1 MQGKNERQYSA
12 KQNALYLLSR
22 MNLTTTTTE
31 QQEQQENEKQQE
43 TLKGG
48 LTKSQQQRSK
58 RRQTRVLDTQ
68 KIADCLTDS
77 RFLPPPHLRLKQT
90 FSMSSTE
97 ITSIN
102 LREIIVDIFN
112 TSSVGVIADETNDL
126 ETVLTNLHRHP
137 GLALPSSSSSSSSSS
152 SCTTRKPQRHRAVR
166 SPFQKAY
173 RNVCCNKK
181 EGIPALVDLKKRYAV
196 ALKQFARV
204 VLAPMLEVDPNDV
217 LYQAIPVLRVSH
229 PSTKCMGKL
238 HTDYES
244 NNHQPAELNFWIPL
258 CRAFGNNTL
267 YVEST
272 PNANDF
278 EPIELEYGQGMRFWG
293 NQVRHH
299 AVVNNT
305 DTTRVSLDLRAM
317 ARETYNVNFVDKRG
331 QPLQRRIGEF
341 YLESSM

>member
-1 MQGKNERQYSA
+1 
-12 KQNALYLLSR
+12 
-22 MNLTTTTTE
+22 
-31 QQEQQENEKQQE
+31 
-43 TLKGG
+43 
-48 LTKSQQQRSK
+48 
-58 RRQTRVLDTQ
+58 
-68 KIADCLTDS
+68 
-77 RFLPPPHLRLKQT
+77 
-90 FSMSSTE
+90 
-97 ITSIN
+97 
-102 LREIIVDIFN
+102 
-112 TSSVGVIADETNDL
+112 
-126 ETVLTNLHRHP
+126 VLTNLHCHP
-137 GLALPSSSSSSSSSS
+137 GLALPSSSSSSSS
-152 SCTTRKPQRHRAVR
+152 SCTTRKPQRRRAVK

-173 RNVCCNKK
+173 KNVCCNKN
-181 EGIPALVDLKKRYAV
+181 EGIPALVDLKRRYAV

-293 NQVRHH
+293 NQVQHH

-317 ARETYNVNFVDKRG
+317 ARETYNANFVDKRG